1 MAARKSTRHHHGR
14 LREAAVRCSLDVVR
28 EQGLEALTL
37 RAVADRA
44 GVTHPALYRH
54 FPDKTALLEVI
65 AEDGFMTLHA
75 RIQRALA
82 RAGSDSEARLRA
94 LCRAFVR
101 WALEAPEHFEV
112 AVSRTEHP
120 GPRSEDYLS
129 EPPGDHE
136 ICRCSGCRDFLLL
149 VVEVHRGQQI
159 GEIGPGRSWEIAS
172 VIWSFVLGFVQLR
185 IKGRGV
191 CHRASVAGVLASLD
205 RQLNHVLAGVCGD

>member
-1 MAARKSTRHHHGR
+1 MAASKSTRHHHGR

-65 AEDGFMTLHA
+65 AEDGFMELHS

-82 RAGSDSEARLRA
+82 RAGSNSEARLRA

-101 WALEAPEHFEV
+101 WALAAPEHFEV
-112 AVSRTEHP
+112 AVSR
-120 GPRSEDYLS
+120 
-129 EPPGDHE
+129 
-136 ICRCSGCRDFLLL
+136 
-149 VVEVHRGQQI
+149 
-159 GEIGPGRSWEIAS
+159 
-172 VIWSFVLGFVQLR
+172 LR
-185 IKGRGV
+185 IRGRGV
-191 CHRASVAGVLASLD
+191 CHRASAAGVLASLD
-205 RQLNHVLAGVCGD
+205 RQLNHVLAGVLAGSP